1 MIRALFVSGGTIVR
15 GGRYVPATNRRLPM
29 GTTVN
34 IKETQEIPVSE
45 NVKIVRDVTEAPK
58 VEKVEVEKTV
68 TVEKRTVSSD

>member
-1 MIRALFVSGGTIVR
+1 
-15 GGRYVPATNRRLPM
+15 M
-29 GTTVN
+29 GTTVE